1 MCRDSKCAVKTPNQ
15 VIVAIDWSASTTI
28 CSPVEGW
35 SLLTGTIVSCKES
48 SMAGR
53 LSRMSILG
61 GLYRSDST
69 PTGIRSDE
77 ERNDGGTVDTAKDGE
92 LMSHEGEKLRL

>member
-1 MCRDSKCAVKTPNQ
+1 
-15 VIVAIDWSASTTI
+15 
-28 CSPVEGW
+28 
-35 SLLTGTIVSCKES
+35 
-48 SMAGR
+48 MAGR